1 MYICIVCVRER
12 EDVYVCAHTHTH
24 NLDDFLI
31 DVDRHFLDAFDDLLH
46 RYIHVHDLLT
56 NISKHTH
63 THTYKYLRVSKGVS
77 YLHIQMCVCLWI
89 CAYMCMYV
97 YVFNTLSLSL
107 SLCLSVSL
115 SLNPPAAHVS
125 AQDVL
130 TYTHM
135 FTYVHTCT
143 YMYTHI
149 YTKQSAPTRCRVHA
163 LSKRTCTPTRTR
175 AHPHTEMG
183 EIAQ

>member
-107 SLCLSVSL
+107 SLSLCLSLFESTRCTR
-115 SLNPPAAHVS
+115 VS
-125 AQDVL
+125 AGRPNI
-130 TYTHM
+130 YTHVHIR
-135 FTYVHTCT
+135 TYVHV
-143 YMYTHI
+143 YVYTHI
-149 YTKQSAPTRCRVHA
+149 HKTIRTHA
-163 LSKRTCTPTRTR
+163 V
-175 AHPHTEMG
+175 
-183 EIAQ
+183 